1 MSEVMQ
7 LLCST
12 GTFSRDP
19 DYTDYRAVLAYGPG
33 LEVDGFEVLFY
44 AGWYA
49 EVEHIAAEPRRP
61 GLRFPAIHVEKSI
74 GTLLGSS
81 RQEKCEQGLERFAA
95 NCRLGRLVG
104 AGVMVLHLW
113 GWPELDER
121 LERNLQGLEACLML
135 AEQSGLQLAVE
146 TIPGSKA
153 DPLSNVRRAV
163 DQDKRCAVALDTEY
177 LGLYHQLETALNSDW
192 LWQGSRVRHIHIK
205 DFDGHS
211 FTDDQ
216 RRRYLHPGDGYI
228 DFAHFFDALKQRG
241 FAGNISLEA
250 SAMRRDG
257 SVDLDRLRESLAMLR
272 EWMST

>member
-1 MSEVMQ
+1 MQ

-19 DYTDYRAVLAYGPG
+19 DYTDYRAVLVYGPR
-33 LEVDGFEVLFY
+33 LEVDGFEVMFY
-44 AGWYA
+44 PGWYV
-49 EVEHIAAEPRRP
+49 EVEYIAAELRRS

-81 RQEKCEQGLERFAA
+81 QPEKCKQGIERFAA

-104 AGVMVLHLW
+104 ARVLVLHLW
-113 GWPELDER
+113 GLPELDEQ
-121 LERNLQGLEACLML
+121 LERNLQGLETCLTL

-146 TIPGSKA
+146 TIPGSKF

-163 DQDKRCAVALDTEY
+163 DRDGRCTVALDTEF
-177 LGLYHQLETALNSDW
+177 LGLYHQLETALSLDW
-192 LWQGSRVRHIHIK
+192 LWQGGRVQHIHIK
-205 DFDGHS
+205 DFDGRP
-211 FTDDQ
+211 FTADQ
-216 RRRYLHPGDGYI
+216 RRRYLHPGDGFI
-228 DFAHFFDALKQRG
+228 DFAHFFAALKQRG

-257 SVDLDRLRESLAMLR
+257 SVDLERLKKSLAMLQ
-272 EWMST
+272 EWASI